1 MQSPRT
7 TFHTL
12 RMLLATL
19 FVGALSALPASAAD
33 KKMTGT
39 GNFISM
45 SGKQVG
51 HESPNPQEEMSQWT
65 AIWTFTSSDP
75 DFDGI
80 IETAPTQIICG
91 PAGCR
96 HQGLLKFRHRNGDS
110 SWGYFHGAHSV
121 NVKPD
126 GSFTMSTDG
135 VKVLV
140 GGTGKFANIKG
151 ELKYSAK
158 DSPFGAT
165 FNWTGQVSY

>member
-1 MQSPRT
+1 MQTHREKFYTP
-7 TFHTL
+7 HIQ
-12 RMLLATL
+12 LAVL
-19 FVGALSALPASAAD
+19 VLVGVGASPASAAD
-33 KKMTGT
+33 RSMTGT
-39 GNFISM
+39 GIFVSM

-51 HESPNPQEEMSQWT
+51 HEAAEPQEEMSQWT

-96 HQGLLKFRHRNGDS
+96 HQGLLKFRHRNGDF
-110 SWGYFHGAHSV
+110 SWGYFQGVHSV
-121 NVKPD
+121 NVKSD

-140 GGTGKFANIKG
+140 GGTGRFANIKG